1 MENQGNSKQT
11 TKNFRK
17 KIAGTCDNQN
27 CEEFF
32 MTRNGLKMHKIICP
46 YNTVHTV
53 PDQTEHV
60 EIDGNDFNTK
70 ENGRTID
77 ASMEEQKLHIMK
89 TIGMKDEDYDIH
101 SKECSDEGNICLT
114 HFSRIYDYLN
124 PSLQKQAQLI

>member
-1 MENQGNSKQT
+1 MENQGSSKKDT
-11 TKNFRK
+11 RNFRK
-17 KIAGTCDNQN
+17 KIVGTCDNLN

-46 YNTVHTV
+46 HKPVHMR

-60 EIDGNDFNTK
+60 ERNGKNLNTN

-101 SKECSDEGNICLT
+101 AMECSEEGKTCLT
-114 HFSRIYDYLN
+114 HFSRL
-124 PSLQKQAQLI
+124 